1 MQGNKSVVR
10 LKSTGFPLE
19 VNTKR
24 LKYNY
29 EGGTTGFSSEITYSL
44 GITLV
49 TINITQEICSG
60 RVKAV
65 YIDLSEVSGK
75 DSFANLS
82 LQVTRNNKYGILCN
96 YMNTL
101 FGGSYDSFKE
111 NYCAPP
117 LPDREV
123 IRYICHDSG
132 CGGCFILEKKK
143 EDGAVIKMQ
152 ATHDFIVGEETMHVK
167 VKIKNND
174 GVREEGLNVEV
185 EGPMKLTTD
194 YMNHVVSNMT
204 RKMRSAIEASTEA
217 STVPLVRNSPAQS
230 FVRNSPAEPLV
241 RNSSAQPRVRNSPA
255 QPRVRN
261 SPAQRSPK
269 GGGEEVDVSDD
280 RVHIYA
286 GVFNSAPL
294 EEY

>member
-1 MQGNKSVVR
+1 MQTYR
-10 LKSTGFPLE
+10 LKSSGFPLE

-44 GITLV
+44 GNTLV
-49 TINITQEICSG
+49 TINVTQEIYSG
-60 RVKAV
+60 RVNAV
-65 YIDLSEVSGK
+65 YIDLSEDSGNG
-75 DSFANLS
+75 SFANLS
-82 LQVTRNNKYGILCN
+82 LQVTRNKRYGILCN
-96 YMNTL
+96 YMNTF

-123 IRYICHDSG
+123 IRYICRDSG
-132 CGGCFILEKKK
+132 CGGCFILKKKK
-143 EDGAVIKMQ
+143 EDGEVVKMQ

-167 VKIKNND
+167 VKIKNNG

-194 YMNHVVSNMT
+194 YMNHVVSSMT
-204 RKMRSAIEASTEA
+204 RKMRGAIKA
-217 STVPLVRNSPAQS
+217 STVPLVK
-230 FVRNSPAEPLV
+230 
-241 RNSSAQPRVRNSPA
+241 NSPA
-255 QPRVRN
+255 QPLVRN

-269 GGGEEVDVSDD
+269 GGGGESYVSDD
-280 RVHIYA
+280 RLHLRMIGICSVPP
-286 GVFNSAPL
+286 SSS
-294 EEY
+294 